1 MVPVAEL
8 RRRPSPAKDAN
19 DAELPD
25 YPAAQHG
32 QDRDRAGRKVAAE
45 F

>member
-8 RRRPSPAKDAN
+8 RRRPSPAN